1 MNKFDKEYLY
11 NDIEISVSKAE
22 HIVEKFIQEYELDKE
37 DADQVDDLVLAN
49 SRRSMW
55 IEMEMLADYIRIIR
69 DKSQMLGEVL

>member
-1 MNKFDKEYLY
+1 MNKF
-11 NDIEISVSKAE
+11 
-22 HIVEKFIQEYELDKE
+22 DKE